1 MARDL
6 RGFIKILEEKGQL
19 RRITAPV
26 DPDLEIAEISNR
38 MLQKGGPALLFE
50 NVKGASF
57 PVAINL
63 MGTVERICWAMNM
76 QHPLELEELG
86 KKLSMLQQPKP
97 PKKISQAI
105 DFGKVLF
112 DVVKAKPGRDF
123 FPACQQVVLQ
133 GNDLDLNKIPMIRPY
148 HGDAGKI
155 ITLGLVITKDCETGI
170 PNVGV
175 YRLQLQSNNTMTV
188 HWLSVRGGARH
199 LRKAAERGKK
209 LEVAIA
215 LGVDPLIIM
224 AAATPIPVDLSEW
237 LFAGLYGG
245 SGVQLAQ
252 CKTVDLQVPADSEI
266 VLEGTITPGEVLPD
280 GPFGDHMGYYGGVE
294 DSPLVRFHCMTH
306 RKDPIYLTTFS
317 GRPPK
322 EEAMMAIAL
331 NRIYTPILRQQVSE
345 ITDFFLPM
353 EALSYKA
360 AIISIDKAYPGQARR
375 AALAFWSALPQF
387 TYTKFVIVVDK
398 DINIRDPRQVV
409 WAISSKVDPTRDVFI
424 LPNTP
429 FDSLDFASEKIGL
442 GGRMGIDATTK
453 IPPETEHEWGEPL
466 ESDPDVA
473 AMVERRWAEY
483 GFADLQLGEVD
494 PNLFGYDMKH

>member
-6 RGFIKILEEKGQL
+6 RAFIQLLEERGQL
-19 RRITAPV
+19 RRITALV

-38 MLQKGGPALLFE
+38 MLQAGGPGLLFE
-50 NVKGASF
+50 NVKGSSF

-63 MGTVERICWAMNM
+63 MGTEERVCWAMNRDNP
-76 QHPLELEELG
+76 QELETLG
-86 KKLSMLQQPKP
+86 KKLGMLQQPKP
-97 PKKISQAI
+97 PKKISQAVE
-105 DFGKVLF
+105 FGKILF

-123 FPACQQVVLQ
+123 FPACQQVVVE
-133 GNDLDLNKIPMIRPY
+133 GDALDLNKLPLIRPY
-148 HGDAGKI
+148 PGDAGKI

-175 YRLQLQSNNTMTV
+175 YRLQLQSRTTMSV

-199 LRKAAERGKK
+199 LRKAAQNGKK
-209 LEVAIA
+209 LEIAIA

-245 SGVQLAQ
+245 SGVQLAK
-252 CKTVDLQVPADSEI
+252 CKTLDLQVPADSEF

-294 DSPLVRFHCMTH
+294 DSPVIHFHCMTH
-306 RKDPIYLTTFS
+306 RQNPIYLTTFS

-345 ITDFFLPM
+345 IVDFFLPM

-453 IPPETEHEWGEPL
+453 IPPETEHEWGASL
-466 ESDPDVA
+466 ESDADVA
-473 AMVERRWAEY
+473 ARVDRRWLEY
-483 GFADLQLGEVD
+483 GLDDLDLGEVN
-494 PNLFGYDMKH
+494 PNLFGYDMR

>member
-1 MARDL
+1 MTRDL
-6 RGFIKILEEKGQL
+6 RGFIKLLEERGQL
-19 RRITAPV
+19 HRINTLV
-26 DPDLEIAEISNR
+26 DPDLEIAEISQR
-38 MLQKGGPALLFE
+38 MLQRGGPGLLFE
-50 NVKGASF
+50 NVKGSAY

-63 MGTVERICWAMNM
+63 MGTLERICWAMNM
-76 QHPLELEELG
+76 QQPEDLEVLG

-97 PKKISQAI
+97 PKTIGQAVE
-105 DFGKVLF
+105 FGQVLF
-112 DVVKAKPGRDF
+112 DVLKAKPGYNF
-123 FPACQQVVLQ
+123 FPACQQVVI
-133 GNDLDLNKIPMIRPY
+133 GADSLDLHKLPLIRPY
-148 HGDAGKI
+148 SGDAGKI
-155 ITLGLVITKDCETGI
+155 ITLGLVITKDCETGT

-175 YRLQLQSNNTMTV
+175 YRLQLQSAQTMTV

-199 LRKAAERGKK
+199 LRKAAEQGKK
-209 LEVAIA
+209 LEIAIA

-245 SGVQLAQ
+245 AGVSLTK
-252 CKTVDLQVPADSEI
+252 CKTLDLEVPADAEFI
-266 VLEGTITPGEVLPD
+266 LEGTITPGEVLPD

-294 DSPLVRFHCMTH
+294 DSPLIRFHCLTH
-306 RKDPIYLTTFS
+306 RDRPIYLTTFS

-345 ITDFFLPM
+345 IVDFFLPM

-360 AIISIDKAYPGQARR
+360 AIISIKKAYPGQARR

-387 TYTKFVIVVDK
+387 TYTKFVIVVDQ

-409 WAISSKVDPTRDVFI
+409 WAISSKVDPVRDVFI

-453 IPPETEHEWGEPL
+453 IAPEIDHEWGAPL
-466 ESDPDVA
+466 ESDPDTA
-473 AMVERRWAEY
+473 TMVDRRWAEY
-483 GFADLQLGEVD
+483 GLSDLI
-494 PNLFGYDMKH
+494 